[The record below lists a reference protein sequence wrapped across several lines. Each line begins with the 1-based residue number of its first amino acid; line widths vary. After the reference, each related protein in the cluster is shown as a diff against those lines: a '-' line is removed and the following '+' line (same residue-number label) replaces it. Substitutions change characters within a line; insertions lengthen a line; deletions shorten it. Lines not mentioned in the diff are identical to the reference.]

1 MNVGPITRCRACDAA
16 LGPVFCDLGTMP
28 VANAYPMPGSDPTT
42 EPRLPLRAVVCRD
55 CRMVQLDHI
64 ADPTEIFSDYA
75 YFSSVS
81 SSWVDHAARFAQEMT
96 ERLGLGAGSLV
107 IEAASN
113 DGYLLKNFVAKEIP
127 CLGIEPAANVAEV
140 ARAAGVPTE
149 TTFLNEASA
158 AEIVTRMGKS
168 ADLVVA
174 NNVLAHV
181 PDVAGFARA
190 LARLLASDGVLSI
203 EVPHLLSLVDGVQ
216 FDTIYHEHYAYWSL
230 LSVERLLAR
239 AGLSVFD
246 VERLETHGG
255 SLRLFGGHAA
265 RPASARLSALRAEE
279 AERGLAEDAFYE
291 QFQPRVEDTL
301 QGFRA
306 WLAANTD
313 MGRRIGGYGAAA
325 KGNTFLNAARVR
337 ASDLLAVADM
347 APSKQGRLL
356 PGTRVPIVHP
366 AELLTMAP
374 DDIVILPWNIASE
387 IVNSLRSAGY
397 RGGLWTA
404 VPEMRRL

>member
-16 LGPVFCDLGTMP
+16 FGPVFCDLGTMP

-113 DGYLLKNFVAKEIP
+113 DGYLLKHFVAKEIP

-140 ARAAGVPTE
+140 ARAGGVPTE
-149 TTFLNEASA
+149 TAFLNEASA
-158 AEIVTRMGKS
+158 AEIVTRMGRS
-168 ADLVVA
+168 SDLVVA

-181 PDVAGFARA
+181 PDVTGFARA
-190 LARLLASDGVLSI
+190 LARLLAPDGVLSI

-216 FDTIYHEHYAYWSL
+216 FNTIYHEHYAYWSL

-246 VERLETHGG
+246 
-255 SLRLFGGHAA
+255 
-265 RPASARLSALRAEE
+265 AEE

-313 MGRRIGGYGAAA
+313 MGRRIGGCGAAA

-356 PGTRVPIVHP
+356 PGTRVPIVHT
-366 AELLTMAP
+366 AELLAVAP

-387 IVNSLRSAGY
+387 IVSSLRSAGY